1 MCGAVPGPWREGAA
15 GATLP
20 SRRSLCAQQLTVRFC
35 RSAGPLH
42 VSTAPPGGWKE
53 AFDLAGGRA
62 SSLGECPICFECMHG
77 SRRSSSE
84 SARLSLDSELPRSA
98 ALVAPSMPPAPY
110 PAGVAQESPLE
121 VQAQSSSS
129 AGASE
134 LSGPRHDSAPVQ
146 AEHEVGAGACGGCS
160 SSSTDDAPCSGCT
173 PGQPG
178 NAATEE
184 AGGKVLPTAE
194 AATPTVSAGNVFVT
208 EAMRSATSSGSAS
221 DDDDSDVNAT
231 LARECHIV
239 HSLDADTPARERAA
253 AGAAPPPPQRLPAS
267 MSSPVPL
274 AGLDMPAAS
283 ERGAGEGGV
292 AWEAA
297 AASCTGGCAAEG
309 APRPAAPPEWLKE
322 DLVVTDCGHVFH
334 SVCLLRHEQS
344 LAARAGTSAAPSP
357 QCPVCRRVYRRYLG
371 AMGATFA

>member
-1 MCGAVPGPWREGAA
+1 
-15 GATLP
+15 
-20 SRRSLCAQQLTVRFC
+20 
-35 RSAGPLH
+35 
-42 VSTAPPGGWKE
+42 
-53 AFDLAGGRA
+53 
-62 SSLGECPICFECMHG
+62 MHG

-98 ALVAPSMPPAPY
+98 AIVAPSMPPAPC
-110 PAGVAQESPLE
+110 PGGAAQESPLE

-134 LSGPRHDSAPVQ
+134 LSGPRDDSAPVQ
-146 AEHEVGAGACGGCS
+146 AEHEVGVGACGGCC
-160 SSSTDDAPCSGCT
+160 SSSTDDAPCSSCT

-184 AGGKVLPTAE
+184 AGGKVLPAAE
-194 AATPTVSAGNVFVT
+194 AATPAVSAGNVFVT
-208 EAMRSATSSGSAS
+208 EAMGSATSSGSAS
-221 DDDDSDVNAT
+221 DDDDSVNAA
-231 LARECHIV
+231 LARECHIM
-239 HSLDADTPARERAA
+239 HSLDADTPVRERAA

-274 AGLDMPAAS
+274 AGLDIPAAS
-283 ERGAGEGGV
+283 ERGAAEGGV

-297 AASCTGGCAAEG
+297 DAGGVGGCAGEG
-309 APRPAAPPEWLKE
+309 APRPAAPPAWLKE

-344 LAARAGTSAAPSP
+344 LAARAGASAAPSP